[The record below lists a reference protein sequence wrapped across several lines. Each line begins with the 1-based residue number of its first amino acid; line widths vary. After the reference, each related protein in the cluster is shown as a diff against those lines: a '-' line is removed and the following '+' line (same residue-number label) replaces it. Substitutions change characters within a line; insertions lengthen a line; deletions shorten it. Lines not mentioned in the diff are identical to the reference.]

1 MFRKSSS
8 TLFPPAARSCPQ
20 SVFTLIELLVSKT
33 CQTGVFPLY
42 CLKKIHKNCTSLR
55 PSGRTSRLPQ
65 ANSSHLHIFTQSAFT
80 LIELLVVIAIIAI
93 LAAMLLPVLGK
104 ARESGRASTCIN
116 NLKQLGLAIN
126 AYSSDNNNYLLPS
139 DSKFTT
145 GGRAFHATLI
155 HFGYLPLGGNYD
167 APSIDGYVSRPKG
180 LFFCPSVNPV
190 PLERASM
197 NGAAHASNYGLTY
210 LMGRYSLHGS
220 ADAMKNNDR
229 HFKKINEIRYVSK
242 VAQLGEKQ
250 WKDRVTTC
258 SPYVSDDNIYYA
270 LRHDQ
275 AANFLFVDGHAEKR
289 KWYTIPNLS
298 VNGYPANYGAGL
310 FMYPFWG
317 DKREMYRW
325 RYGF

>member
-1 MFRKSSS
+1 MKRF
-8 TLFPPAARSCPQ
+8 
-20 SVFTLIELLVSKT
+20 
-33 CQTGVFPLY
+33 
-42 CLKKIHKNCTSLR
+42 
-55 PSGRTSRLPQ
+55 
-65 ANSSHLHIFTQSAFT
+65 FT

-167 APSIDGYVSRPKG
+167 APTIDGYVSRPKG

-190 PLERASM
+190 PLARASM

-220 ADAMKNNDR
+220 ADAMKDDDR

-250 WKDRVTTC
+250 WKDRVTNC

>member
-33 CQTGVFPLY
+33 CQTGVLPLY

-220 ADAMKNNDR
+220 ADAMKDDDR

-250 WKDRVTTC
+250 WKDRVTNC
-258 SPYVSDDNIYYA
+258 SPYVSDDNVYYA